1 MVQGLERAQFDPAA
15 VDSETAAFVAELEA
29 RLATVSPP
37 QVVGIQA
44 VREAARSGQS
54 FFGPVVHSD
63 IAADR
68 VIERPHP
75 NLPPEGEGTIR
86 QAQDGLTLRVFTPPV
101 INGVYLHFHGG
112 GWAQGAS
119 DLQDPRLERVANEC
133 EVAVISVDYRLAPE
147 HPYPAGPDDA
157 ETAAVWLARNAKTE
171 FGTDR
176 LVIGGESAGAHLAA
190 VALLRL
196 RDRYGMAGAYKG
208 ANLLYGAYDLTLT
221 PSSRAWGDRYVVLS
235 GPYINWCLDM
245 FVLAEK
251 RTDPDVSPLYAD
263 LAGLPPALFS
273 VGTVD
278 PLLDDTL
285 FMHAR
290 WLAAGNEA
298 NIAVHPGLP
307 HAFPLM
313 PLKAS
318 EEANARC
325 NEFIRR
331 TISG

>member
-1 MVQGLERAQFDPAA
+1 MVVFQGLEKQGQFDTSSADP
-15 VDSETAAFVAELEA
+15 ETTSFVADLEA
-29 RLATVSPP
+29 RLATLSPP

-44 VREAARSGQS
+44 VRDAARSGQS

-63 IAADR
+63 AAADR
-68 VIERPHP
+68 VIEGKGGE
-75 NLPPEGEGTIR
+75 LP
-86 QAQDGLTLRVFTPPV
+86 LRVFTPPV
-101 INGVYLHFHGG
+101 VNGVYLHFHGG

-119 DLQDPRLERVANEC
+119 DLQDPRLEKVAREC

-157 ETAAVWLARNAKTE
+157 EAAAVWLAKNATAE
-171 FGTDR
+171 FGTDN

-190 VALLRL
+190 VSLLRL
-196 RDRYGMAGAYKG
+196 RDRHGLSGAYRG
-208 ANLLYGAYDLTLT
+208 ANLLYGAYDLTST
-221 PSSRAWGDRYVVLS
+221 PSVRAWGERYVVLS
-235 GPYINWCLDM
+235 EPYINWCLDM
-245 FVLAEK
+245 FVAAEK
-251 RTDPDVSPLYAD
+251 RTDPDVSPLYAN

-285 FMHAR
+285 FMYAR

-298 NIAVHPGLP
+298 ALEVHPGLP

-313 PLKAS
+313 PIKAS
-318 EEANARC
+318 EVANAQC
-325 NEFIRR
+325 NEFIRSF
-331 TISG
+331 TA

>member
-1 MVQGLERAQFDPAA
+1 MVVYQGQDRTRFDTASADP
-15 VDSETAAFVAELEA
+15 ETTAFVADLEA
-29 RLATVSPP
+29 RLATLPP
-37 QVVGIQA
+37 AQEVGIQA

-54 FFGPVVHSD
+54 FFGPIVHSE

-68 VIERPHP
+68 EIESPA
-75 NLPPEGEGTIR
+75 G
-86 QAQDGLTLRVFTPPV
+86 GLSLRVFTPPV
-101 INGVYLHFHGG
+101 VNGVYLHFHGG

-119 DLQDPRLERVANEC
+119 DLQDPRLERTAREC

-157 ETAAVWLARNAKTE
+157 ETAAAWLAAHAASE

-196 RDRYGMAGAYKG
+196 RDKHGLSDAYCG
-208 ANLLYGAYDLTLT
+208 ANLLYGCYDLTMT
-221 PSSRAWGDRYVVLS
+221 PSSRAWGNRYVILS
-235 GPYINWCLDM
+235 GPYMNWVMDM
-245 FVLAEK
+245 FVAKEK

-263 LAGLPPALFS
+263 LSGMPPALFS

-278 PLLDDTL
+278 PLLDDSL
-285 FMHAR
+285 FMHSR

-298 NIAVHPGLP
+298 ELAVYPGLP

-318 EEANARC
+318 EEANSRC
-325 NEFIRR
+325 HEFIRKAVNG
-331 TISG
+331 S

>member
-1 MVQGLERAQFDPAA
+1 MVAPHGLERTRFDPSAA
-15 VDSETAAFVAELEA
+15 DPETVAFVAELEG

-37 QVVGIQA
+37 QEVGIQA

-54 FFGPVVHSD
+54 FFGPVVHSE
-63 IAADR
+63 IASDR
-68 VIERPHP
+68 VIDSPA
-75 NLPPEGEGTIR
+75 G
-86 QAQDGLTLRVFTPPV
+86 GLTLRVFTPPV
-101 INGVYLHFHGG
+101 VKGVYLHFHGG

-119 DLQDPRLERVANEC
+119 DLQDPRLERVANKC

-157 ETAAVWLARNAKTE
+157 ETAALWLARNANAE
-171 FGTDR
+171 FGTEN
-176 LVIGGESAGAHLAA
+176 LVIGGESAGAHLAS

-196 RDRYGMAGAYKG
+196 RDRHGLASAYKG

-235 GPYINWCLDM
+235 RPYINWCLDM
-245 FVLAEK
+245 FVPVEK
-251 RTDPDVSPLYAD
+251 RTDPDVSPLYAN
-263 LAGLPPALFS
+263 LSGLPPALFS

-285 FMHAR
+285 FMHTR

-298 NIAVHPGLP
+298 DIAVHPGLP

-318 EEANARC
+318 EEANAIC

-331 TISG
+331 AISRQD

>member
-1 MVQGLERAQFDPAA
+1 MTASQGPEQAQFDPAA
-15 VDSETAAFVAELEA
+15 VDPDTAAFVAELEA
-29 RLATVSPP
+29 RLSAIAPP
-37 QVVGIQA
+37 QIAGIQA

-63 IAADR
+63 IAANR
-68 VIERPHP
+68 VIDSPA
-75 NLPPEGEGTIR
+75 G
-86 QAQDGLTLRVFTPPV
+86 GLTLRVFTPPV
-101 INGVYLHFHGG
+101 VRGIYLHFHGG
-112 GWAQGAS
+112 GWAQGAA
-119 DLQDPRLERVANEC
+119 DLQDPRLERIAREC
-133 EVAVISVDYRLAPE
+133 EAAVVSVDYRLAPE

-157 ETAAVWLARNAKTE
+157 ETAALWLATNAAPE
-171 FGTDR
+171 FGAEK
-176 LVIGGESAGAHLAA
+176 LVIGGESAGAHLSA

-196 RDRYGMAGAYKG
+196 RDRHGLAGAYRG

-221 PSSRAWGDRYVVLS
+221 PSVRAWGDRYVVLS

-245 FVLAEK
+245 FVALEK
-251 RTDPDVSPLYAD
+251 RADPDVSPLYAN

-290 WLAAGNEA
+290 WLASGNGA
-298 NIAVHPGLP
+298 DIAVYPGAC

-313 PLKAS
+313 PVKAA

-325 NEFIRR
+325 NEFIRQA
-331 TISG
+331 ISR

>member
-1 MVQGLERAQFDPAA
+1 MVASQGLERTQFDPLAA
-15 VDSETAAFVAELEA
+15 DQETVAFVAELEA
-29 RLATVSPP
+29 RLSTVSPP
-37 QVVGIQA
+37 QEVGIQA

-68 VIERPHP
+68 VIDSPA
-75 NLPPEGEGTIR
+75 G
-86 QAQDGLTLRVFTPPV
+86 GLTLRVFTSPV
-101 INGVYLHFHGG
+101 VKGVYLHFHGG

-119 DLQDPRLERVANEC
+119 DLQDPRLERIANEC

-147 HPYPAGPDDA
+147 YPYPAGPDDA
-157 ETAAVWLARNAKTE
+157 ETAGLWLARNAGAE
-171 FGTDR
+171 FGTEN
-176 LVIGGESAGAHLAA
+176 LVIGGESAGAHLSS
-190 VALLRL
+190 VALLRM
-196 RDRYGMAGAYKG
+196 RDRHGLTSAYKG

-235 GPYINWCLDM
+235 RPYINWCLDM
-245 FVLAEK
+245 FVAAER

-263 LAGLPPALFS
+263 LSGLPPALFS

-318 EEANARC
+318 EQANAIC
-325 NEFIRR
+325 NEFIRLA
-331 TISG
+331 ISRD

>member
-1 MVQGLERAQFDPAA
+1 MVASQGLERSKFDPAA
-15 VDSETAAFVAELEA
+15 VDPDTAAFVADLEA

-37 QVVGIQA
+37 QIVGIQA

-54 FFGPVVHSD
+54 FFGPVVHSG

-68 VIERPHP
+68 VI
-75 NLPPEGEGTIR
+75 
-86 QAQDGLTLRVFTPPV
+86 DGPSGGLSLRVFTPAV
-101 INGVYLHFHGG
+101 VNGVYLHFHGG

-119 DLQDPRLERVANEC
+119 DLQDPRLERVAREC
-133 EVAVISVDYRLAPE
+133 EVAVVSVDYRLAPE

-157 ETAAVWLARNAKTE
+157 ETAAVWLARNAAAE

-176 LVIGGESAGAHLAA
+176 LVIGGESAGAHLSA

-196 RDRYGMAGAYKG
+196 RDRHGLTGAYCG

-221 PSSRAWGDRYVVLS
+221 PSVRAWGDRYVVLS
-235 GPYINWCLDM
+235 EPYINWCLDM
-245 FVLAEK
+245 FVAPEK
-251 RTDPDVSPLYAD
+251 RADPDVSPLFAN

-290 WLAAGNEA
+290 WLAARNEA
-298 NIAVHPGLP
+298 EIAIHPGLP

-313 PLKAS
+313 PMKAS
-318 EEANARC
+318 EAANDRC
-325 NEFIRR
+325 NEFIRQV
-331 TISG
+331 IGH

>member
-1 MVQGLERAQFDPAA
+1 MIATQSLERAQFDPAA
-15 VDSETAAFVAELEA
+15 VDPDTAAFVADLEA

-37 QVVGIQA
+37 QTVGIQA

-54 FFGPVVHSD
+54 FFGPVVHSE
-63 IAADR
+63 IASDR
-68 VIERPHP
+68 VIDSPA
-75 NLPPEGEGTIR
+75 G
-86 QAQDGLTLRVFTPPV
+86 GLSFRVFTPSAV
-101 INGVYLHFHGG
+101 KGVYLHFHGG

-119 DLQDPRLERVANEC
+119 DLQDPRLERLSREC
-133 EVAVISVDYRLAPE
+133 EVAVVSVDYRLAPE
-147 HPYPAGPDDA
+147 NPYPAGPDDA
-157 ETAAVWLARNAKTE
+157 ETAAVWLARNAGAE
-171 FGTDR
+171 FGTGR

-196 RDRYGMAGAYKG
+196 RDRHGLAGAYCG

-221 PSSRAWGDRYVVLS
+221 PSVHAWGNRYVVLS
-235 GPYINWCLDM
+235 EPYINWCLDM
-245 FVLAEK
+245 FVAPEK
-251 RTDPDVSPLYAD
+251 RREPDVSPLYAD
-263 LAGLPPALFS
+263 LSGLPPALFS

-298 NIAVHPGLP
+298 EIAIHPGLP

-313 PLKAS
+313 PIKAS
-318 EEANARC
+318 EAANNRC
-325 NEFIRR
+325 NEFIRQAVAAR
-331 TISG
+331 SST

>member
-1 MVQGLERAQFDPAA
+1 MVVIEGLQRGLFDAA
-15 VDSETAAFVAELEA
+15 AADPETTAFVADLEA

-54 FFGPVVHSD
+54 FFGPIVYSD
-63 IAADR
+63 IAEDR
-68 VIERPHP
+68 VIE
-75 NLPPEGEGTIR
+75 GKGG
-86 QAQDGLTLRVFTPPV
+86 DLTLRVFTPPSGLKYG
-101 INGVYLHFHGG
+101 NGVYLHFHGG

-119 DLQDPRLERVANEC
+119 DLQDPRLEKVATEC
-133 EVAVISVDYRLAPE
+133 EVAVVSVDYRLAPE

-157 ETAAVWLARNAKTE
+157 EAAAVWLAKNAKAE
-171 FGTDR
+171 FGTEN

-196 RDRYGMAGAYKG
+196 RDRHGLEDAYRG
-208 ANLLYGAYDLTLT
+208 ANLLYGAYDLTST
-221 PSSRAWGDRYVVLS
+221 PSVRAWGERYIVLS

-245 FVLAEK
+245 FVPAEK
-251 RTDPDVSPLYAD
+251 RRDPDVSPLYAD
-263 LAGLPPALFS
+263 LGGLPPALFS

-298 NIAVHPGLP
+298 ALEVYPGLP

-318 EEANARC
+318 EAANARC
-325 NEFIRR
+325 NEFIRGC
-331 TISG
+331 TA

>member
-1 MVQGLERAQFDPAA
+1 MVVYQGLDRTRFDTAA
-15 VDSETAAFVAELEA
+15 ADPETTAFVADLEV
-29 RLATVSPP
+29 RLATLPP
-37 QVVGIQA
+37 AQEVGIQA

-54 FFGPVVHSD
+54 FFGPVIHSD
-63 IAADR
+63 IAGDR
-68 VIERPHP
+68 VIETPA
-75 NLPPEGEGTIR
+75 G
-86 QAQDGLTLRVFTPPV
+86 GLSLRVFTPPV
-101 INGVYLHFHGG
+101 VNGVYLHFHGG

-119 DLQDPRLERVANEC
+119 DLQDPRLERAAREC

-147 HPYPAGPDDA
+147 HPYPAPPDDA
-157 ETAAVWLARNAKTE
+157 ETAAVWLAAHARSE

-196 RDRYGMAGAYKG
+196 RDKHGLAGAYCG
-208 ANLLYGAYDLTLT
+208 ANLLYGAYDLTMT
-221 PSSRAWGDRYVVLS
+221 PSARAWGNRYLILS
-235 GPYINWCLDM
+235 GPYIDWSLDM
-245 FVLAEK
+245 FVAREK

-263 LAGLPPALFS
+263 LSVLPPALFS

-278 PLLDDTL
+278 PLLDDSL

-298 NIAVHPGLP
+298 ELAVYPGLP

-318 EEANARC
+318 EEANGRC
-325 NEFIRR
+325 HQFIKKA
-331 TISG
+331 IGGQA

>member
-1 MVQGLERAQFDPAA
+1 MIQGLERTQFDPTA
-15 VDSETAAFVAELEA
+15 VDPDTAAFVADLEA
-29 RLATVSPP
+29 RLAMVSPP

-44 VREAARSGQS
+44 VRDAARSGQS
-54 FFGPVVHSD
+54 FFGPVIHSD

-68 VIERPHP
+68 VIDSPA
-75 NLPPEGEGTIR
+75 G
-86 QAQDGLTLRVFTPPV
+86 GLSLRVFTPPAV
-101 INGVYLHFHGG
+101 NGVYLHFHGG

-119 DLQDPRLERVANEC
+119 DLQDPRLERVAREC
-133 EVAVISVDYRLAPE
+133 EIAVISVDYRLAPE

-157 ETAAVWLARNAKTE
+157 ETAAVWLARNAKAE
-171 FGTDR
+171 LGTDR
-176 LVIGGESAGAHLAA
+176 LVIGGESAGAHLSA

-196 RDRYGMAGAYKG
+196 RDRHGLADAYCG

-221 PSSRAWGDRYVVLS
+221 PSVRAWGERHVVLS
-235 GPYINWCLDM
+235 EPYINWCLDM
-245 FVLAEK
+245 FVAPEK

-285 FMHAR
+285 FMYAR

-298 NIAVHPGLP
+298 GIAIHPGLP

-313 PLKAS
+313 PMKAS
-318 EEANARC
+318 EVANHRC
-325 NEFIRR
+325 NEFIRQV
-331 TISG
+331 ISR

>member
-1 MVQGLERAQFDPAA
+1 MAATRGLERAQFDTAS
-15 VDSETAAFVAELEA
+15 VDPETAAFVADLED
-29 RLATVSPP
+29 RLATISPP

-54 FFGPVVHSD
+54 FFGPIVHSD
-63 IAADR
+63 IATDR
-68 VIERPHP
+68 VINSPA
-75 NLPPEGEGTIR
+75 G
-86 QAQDGLTLRVFTPPV
+86 GLTLRVFTPPV
-101 INGVYLHFHGG
+101 VYGVYLHFHGG

-119 DLQDPRLERVANEC
+119 DLQDPRLERVAREC
-133 EVAVISVDYRLAPE
+133 EIAVISVDYRLAPE
-147 HPYPAGPDDA
+147 HPYPSGPDDA
-157 ETAAVWLARNAKTE
+157 ETAAVWLAHNAGAE

-176 LVIGGESAGAHLAA
+176 LVIGGESAGAHLSA

-196 RDRYGMAGAYKG
+196 RDRHGLVGAYSG
-208 ANLLYGAYDLTLT
+208 ANLMYGAYDLTLT
-221 PSSRAWGDRYVVLS
+221 PSVRAWGDRYVVLS
-235 GPYINWCLDM
+235 EPYINWCLDM
-245 FVLAEK
+245 FVAPEK

-263 LAGLPPALFS
+263 LTGLPPALFS

-298 NIAVHPGLP
+298 EITVHPGLP

-313 PLKAS
+313 PMKAS
-318 EEANARC
+318 EAANDRC
-325 NEFIRR
+325 NEFIRQVVSR
-331 TISG
+331 

>member
-1 MVQGLERAQFDPAA
+1 MVAPHGLERARFDPSSA
-15 VDSETAAFVAELEA
+15 DPETVAFVAELEA
-29 RLATVSPP
+29 RLSTVSPP
-37 QVVGIQA
+37 QEVGIQA

-54 FFGPVVHSD
+54 FFGPVVHSG

-68 VIERPHP
+68 VIDSPA
-75 NLPPEGEGTIR
+75 G
-86 QAQDGLTLRVFTPPV
+86 GLTLRVFTPPV
-101 INGVYLHFHGG
+101 VKGVYLHFHGG

-119 DLQDPRLERVANEC
+119 DLQDPRLERVAREC
-133 EVAVISVDYRLAPE
+133 DVAVISVDYRLAPE
-147 HPYPAGPDDA
+147 HPHPAGPDDA
-157 ETAAVWLARNAKTE
+157 ETAAVWLARNAGAE

-176 LVIGGESAGAHLAA
+176 LVIGGESAGAHLSA

-196 RDRYGMAGAYKG
+196 RDRHGLAGAYYG

-221 PSSRAWGDRYVVLS
+221 PSVRAWGDRYVVLS
-235 GPYINWCLDM
+235 EPYINWCLDM
-245 FVLAEK
+245 FVAPEK

-298 NIAVHPGLP
+298 EIAIHPGLP

-313 PLKAS
+313 PMKAS
-318 EEANARC
+318 EAANARC

-331 TISG
+331 VISR

>member
-1 MVQGLERAQFDPAA
+1 MIQGLERTRFDPSAA
-15 VDSETAAFVAELEA
+15 DLETVAFVAELEA
-29 RLATVSPP
+29 RLSTVSPP
-37 QVVGIQA
+37 QEVGIQA

-54 FFGPVVHSD
+54 FFGPVVYSE

-68 VIERPHP
+68 VIESPA
-75 NLPPEGEGTIR
+75 G
-86 QAQDGLTLRVFTPPV
+86 GLTLRVFTPPV
-101 INGVYLHFHGG
+101 VKGVYLHFHGG

-119 DLQDPRLERVANEC
+119 DLQDPRLERIANEC

-157 ETAAVWLARNAKTE
+157 ETAAVWLAHNAGAE
-171 FGTDR
+171 FGAEN
-176 LVIGGESAGAHLAA
+176 LVIGGESAGAHLAS

-196 RDRYGMAGAYKG
+196 RDRHEMANAYCG

-245 FVLAEK
+245 FVPSER

-263 LAGLPPALFS
+263 LSGLPPALFS

-318 EEANARC
+318 EQANAIC

-331 TISG
+331 AISRD

>member
-1 MVQGLERAQFDPAA
+1 MVQGLEGAQFGAGA
-15 VDSETAAFVAELEA
+15 VDADTAAFVVELEA
-29 RLATVSPP
+29 RLAAVSPP
-37 QVVGIQA
+37 QEVGIQA

-63 IAADR
+63 IAVNR
-68 VIERPHP
+68 VIDSR
-75 NLPPEGEGTIR
+75 
-86 QAQDGLTLRVFTPPV
+86 AADGLTLRVFTPPV
-101 INGVYLHFHGG
+101 VRGAYLHFHGG
-112 GWAQGAS
+112 GWAQGAA
-119 DLQDPRLERVANEC
+119 DLQDPRLERIAREC
-133 EVAVISVDYRLAPE
+133 EVAVVSVDYRLAPE

-157 ETAAVWLARNAKTE
+157 ETAALWLAANAKGE
-171 FGTDR
+171 FGAAN
-176 LVIGGESAGAHLAA
+176 LVIGGESAGAHLAS

-196 RDRYGMAGAYKG
+196 RDRHGLAGAYRG

-221 PSSRAWGDRYVVLS
+221 PSARAWGDRYLVLS

-245 FVLAEK
+245 FVAAEK
-251 RTDPDVSPLYAD
+251 RADPDVSPLYAP

-285 FMHAR
+285 FMYAR

-298 NIAVHPGLP
+298 DIAVYPGAS
-307 HAFPLM
+307 HAFPMM
-313 PLKAS
+313 PVKAAG
-318 EEANARC
+318 EANGRC

-331 TISG
+331 VVRG

>member
-1 MVQGLERAQFDPAA
+1 MTIQGLERAQFNPAA
-15 VDSETAAFVAELEA
+15 VDPETATFVADLEA
-29 RLATVSPP
+29 RLAAISPP
-37 QVVGIQA
+37 QDVGIQA

-54 FFGPVVHSD
+54 FFGPVVYSD

-68 VIERPHP
+68 VINGPS
-75 NLPPEGEGTIR
+75 G
-86 QAQDGLTLRVFTPPV
+86 GLTLRVFTPPV
-101 INGVYLHFHGG
+101 VNGVYLHFHGG

-119 DLQDPRLERVANEC
+119 DLQDPRLERVAKEC

-157 ETAAVWLARNAKTE
+157 ETAAVWLARNAAAE

-176 LVIGGESAGAHLAA
+176 LVIGGESAGAHLSA

-196 RDRYGMAGAYKG
+196 RDRHGLAGAYCG
-208 ANLLYGAYDLTLT
+208 ANLLYGAYDLTKT
-221 PSSRAWGDRYVVLS
+221 PSVRAWGERYIVLS
-235 GPYINWCLDM
+235 EPYINWCLDM
-245 FVLAEK
+245 FVTPEK

-298 NIAVHPGLP
+298 EIAIHPGLP

-313 PLKAS
+313 PMKAS
-318 EEANARC
+318 
-325 NEFIRR
+325 
-331 TISG
+331 G

>member
-15 VDSETAAFVAELEA
+15 VDPETAAFVAELEA
-29 RLATVSPP
+29 RLSTIAPP
-37 QVVGIQA
+37 YVVGIQA
-44 VREAARSGQS
+44 LREAARSGQS

-68 VIERPHP
+68 VIDSPA
-75 NLPPEGEGTIR
+75 G
-86 QAQDGLTLRVFTPPV
+86 GLTLRVFTPPV
-101 INGVYLHFHGG
+101 VNGVYLHFHGG

-119 DLQDPRLERVANEC
+119 DLQDPRLERVAKEC

-157 ETAAVWLARNAKTE
+157 ETAALWLARNAAAE

-176 LVIGGESAGAHLAA
+176 LVIGGESAGAHLSA

-196 RDRYGMAGAYKG
+196 RDRHGMAGAYCG
-208 ANLLYGAYDLTLT
+208 ANLLYGAYDLSSMT
-221 PSSRAWGDRYVVLS
+221 PSARAWGDRYVVLS
-235 GPYINWCLDM
+235 KTYINWCLAM
-245 FVLAEK
+245 FVAPEK
-251 RTDPDVSPLYAD
+251 RSDPDVSPLYAD
-263 LAGLPPALFS
+263 LTGLPPALLS

-290 WLAAGNEA
+290 WLACGNDA
-298 NIAVHPGLP
+298 DIAVYPGAP
-307 HAFPLM
+307 HAFPMM
-313 PLKAS
+313 PIKAA
-318 EEANARC
+318 EEANSQC

-331 TISG
+331 VISR

>member
-1 MVQGLERAQFDPAA
+1 MVASHGLERTRFDPSAA
-15 VDSETAAFVAELEA
+15 DPETVAFVAELEA
-29 RLATVSPP
+29 RLSTVSPP
-37 QVVGIQA
+37 QEVGIQA

-63 IAADR
+63 IADDR
-68 VIERPHP
+68 VIDSPA
-75 NLPPEGEGTIR
+75 G
-86 QAQDGLTLRVFTPPV
+86 GLTLRVFTPPAV
-101 INGVYLHFHGG
+101 KGVYLHFHGG

-157 ETAAVWLARNAKTE
+157 ETAALWLARNANAE
-171 FGTDR
+171 FGTEN
-176 LVIGGESAGAHLAA
+176 LVIGGESAGAHLAS

-196 RDRYGMAGAYKG
+196 RDRHGLASAYKG

-245 FVLAEK
+245 FVPVEK

-263 LAGLPPALFS
+263 LSGLPPALFS

-298 NIAVHPGLP
+298 DIAVHPGLP

-318 EEANARC
+318 EEANALC

-331 TISG
+331 AISRQD

>member
-1 MVQGLERAQFDPAA
+1 MVASQGLERTRFDPAA
-15 VDSETAAFVAELEA
+15 VDPETASFVADLEA

-37 QVVGIQA
+37 QEVGIQA

-54 FFGPVVHSD
+54 FFGPVVHSG

-68 VIERPHP
+68 VIERPP
-75 NLPPEGEGTIR
+75 FG
-86 QAQDGLTLRVFTPPV
+86 GLRTDKPRTSGGLSLRVFTPPV
-101 INGVYLHFHGG
+101 VNGVYLHFHGG

-119 DLQDPRLERVANEC
+119 DLQDPRLERVAREC

-157 ETAAVWLARNAKTE
+157 ETAALWLAKNGKAE

-176 LVIGGESAGAHLAA
+176 LVIGGESAGAHLSA

-196 RDRYGMAGAYKG
+196 RDRHGLAVAYCG

-221 PSSRAWGDRYVVLS
+221 PSVRAWGNRYVVLS
-235 GPYINWCLDM
+235 EPYINWCLDM
-245 FVLAEK
+245 FVPAEK
-251 RTDPDVSPLYAD
+251 RADPDVSPLYAD

-298 NIAVHPGLP
+298 EIAIHPGLP

-313 PLKAS
+313 PMKAS
-318 EEANARC
+318 EAANGQC
-325 NEFIRR
+325 NEFIRQV
-331 TISG
+331 ISR

>member
-1 MVQGLERAQFDPAA
+1 MVASQGLKRTQFDPAA
-15 VDSETAAFVAELEA
+15 VDPDTETFVADLEA

-37 QVVGIQA
+37 QVIGIHA

-68 VIERPHP
+68 VIDSPA
-75 NLPPEGEGTIR
+75 G
-86 QAQDGLTLRVFTPPV
+86 GLTVRVFTLPV
-101 INGVYLHFHGG
+101 VKGLYLHFHGG

-119 DLQDPRLERVANEC
+119 DLQDPRLERVAKEC

-147 HPYPAGPDDA
+147 HPHPAGPDDA
-157 ETAAVWLARNAKTE
+157 ETAAVWLARNAKAE
-171 FGTDR
+171 FGADS
-176 LVIGGESAGAHLAA
+176 LVIGGESAGAHLSA

-196 RDRYGMAGAYKG
+196 RDRHGLAGAYCG

-221 PSSRAWGDRYVVLS
+221 PSVRAWGGRYVVLS
-235 GPYINWCLDM
+235 EPYINWCLDM
-245 FVLAEK
+245 FVPAEK
-251 RTDPDVSPLYAD
+251 RLDPDVSPLYAD

-285 FMHAR
+285 FMHVR

-298 NIAVHPGLP
+298 AIEIHPGLP

-318 EEANARC
+318 A
-325 NEFIRR
+325 
-331 TISG
+331 GG

>member
-1 MVQGLERAQFDPAA
+1 MAIQGLELSQFDPAS
-15 VDSETAAFVAELEA
+15 VDPETAAFVADLEA
-29 RLATVSPP
+29 RLATISPP

-54 FFGPVVHSD
+54 FFGPVIHSD

-68 VIERPHP
+68 MVESPA
-75 NLPPEGEGTIR
+75 G
-86 QAQDGLTLRVFTPPV
+86 GLSLRVFTPQV
-101 INGVYLHFHGG
+101 VNGVYLHFHGG

-119 DLQDPRLERVANEC
+119 DLQDPRLERVAREC

-157 ETAAVWLARNAKTE
+157 ETAAVWLAHNAKAE
-171 FGTDR
+171 FGTGR
-176 LVIGGESAGAHLAA
+176 LVIGGESAGAHLSA

-196 RDRYGMAGAYKG
+196 RDRHGLAGAYCG
-208 ANLLYGAYDLTLT
+208 ANLLYGAYDLTKT
-221 PSSRAWGDRYVVLS
+221 PSVRAWGDRYVVLS
-235 GPYINWCLDM
+235 EPYINWCLDM
-245 FVLAEK
+245 FAAPEK

-298 NIAVHPGLP
+298 EIAIHPGLP

-313 PLKAS
+313 PIKAS
-318 EEANARC
+318 VAANDRC
-325 NEFIRR
+325 NEFIRQV
-331 TISG
+331 ISW

>member
-1 MVQGLERAQFDPAA
+1 MLASQGLERSQFDPAA
-15 VDSETAAFVAELEA
+15 VDPDTAVFVADLEA
-29 RLATVSPP
+29 RLATISPP
-37 QVVGIQA
+37 QIVGIQA

-54 FFGPVVHSD
+54 FFGPVIHSD

-68 VIERPHP
+68 VIDSPS
-75 NLPPEGEGTIR
+75 G
-86 QAQDGLTLRVFTPPV
+86 GLSLRVFTPPLV
-101 INGVYLHFHGG
+101 NGVYLHFHGG

-119 DLQDPRLERVANEC
+119 DLQDPRLERVAREC
-133 EVAVISVDYRLAPE
+133 EIAVISVDYRLAPE

-157 ETAAVWLARNAKTE
+157 ETAAVWLARNAKAE

-176 LVIGGESAGAHLAA
+176 LVIGGESAGAHLSA

-196 RDRYGMAGAYKG
+196 RDRHGMAHAYCG

-221 PSSRAWGDRYVVLS
+221 PSVRAWGERYVVLS
-235 GPYINWCLDM
+235 EPYINWCLDM
-245 FVLAEK
+245 FVAPEK
-251 RTDPDVSPLYAD
+251 RRGPDVSPLYAN

-290 WLAAGNEA
+290 WLAAGNDAE
-298 NIAVHPGLP
+298 IAVHPGLP

-313 PLKAS
+313 PIKAS
-318 EEANARC
+318 EAANHRC
-325 NEFIRR
+325 NEFIRQV
-331 TISG
+331 ISR

>member
-1 MVQGLERAQFDPAA
+1 MAATQGLERAQFDPAA
-15 VDSETAAFVAELEA
+15 VAPETAAFVSDLEA
-29 RLATVSPP
+29 RLATLSPP
-37 QVVGIQA
+37 QEVGIQA

-54 FFGPVVHSD
+54 LFGPVVHSD
-63 IAADR
+63 IASDR
-68 VIERPHP
+68 VIDSPAF
-75 NLPPEGEGTIR
+75 R
-86 QAQDGLTLRVFTPPV
+86 QAQDGLSLRVFTPPV
-101 INGVYLHFHGG
+101 VNGVYLHFHGG

-119 DLQDPRLERVANEC
+119 DLQDSRLESVAREC

-157 ETAAVWLARNAKTE
+157 ETAAIWLARNAVAE

-176 LVIGGESAGAHLAA
+176 LVIGGESAGAHLSA

-196 RDRYGMAGAYKG
+196 RDRHGLADFYCG

-221 PSSRAWGDRYVVLS
+221 PSVRAWGNRYVVLS
-235 GPYINWCLDM
+235 EPYINWCLDM
-245 FVLAEK
+245 FIAPEK

-263 LAGLPPALFS
+263 LSGMPPALFS

-298 NIAVHPGLP
+298 EIAIHPGLP

-313 PLKAS
+313 PMKAS
-318 EEANARC
+318 EAANERC
-325 NEFIRR
+325 NEFIRLA
-331 TISG
+331 ISRK